1 MEVLISELVYLNDEI
16 IFRKA
21 KIDLKKHNYLKAVEN
36 FKLLVDNYPNSIL
49 LDNSLFL
56 IASIYEEKIKDF
68 EQAKKYYKTILFDH
82 KGSLYAAESRK
93 RFRKLEGKTNEKI
106 EKDSGWFYTTLP

>member
-1 MEVLISELVYLNDEI
+1 M
-16 IFRKA
+16 
-21 KIDLKKHNYLKAVEN
+21 
-36 FKLLVDNYPNSIL
+36 LVDNYPNSIL

-93 RFRKLEGKTNEKI
+93 RFRNLRG
-106 EKDSGWFYTTLP
+106 DQTTEL